1 MTTSH
6 LEPKQLANQS
16 TSCLSLFL
24 ISVLSLFFEML
35 LVRWLSAEIRL
46 FSYFKNLAMM
56 AAFMGLGVGFAVA
69 RRPANYYKWFMPVLV
84 FYVPVVLIVSD
95 LTGMRAIVMP
105 EGTEYVWR
113 TASLPSV
120 LTLAVFAATLLL
132 FFLLTMFLF
141 VPLGQLTGRLMMK
154 LPPLRAYQVN
164 LLGSLAGIGLFALL
178 SFLDSPPWLWF
189 SLSLPFVLWFLR
201 HSRRSLAFGLVATT
215 AIIVLLIVSQSPHT
229 LWSPYYRLD
238 IFPSRQSR
246 DVVVDLDHP
255 DPEQVGYGLLAN
267 QVGFMESVNLSS
279 EYIAAHPEYNDMLPV
294 YRTLYNLPYAF
305 VRPAKILIVGA
316 GMGNDAAAA
325 LRHDV
330 QQIDAVEIDP
340 VIYQLG
346 IRLHP
351 EHPYN
356 SPKVRPIIDDARS
369 YLEKTDQRY
378 DMIVFGILDAQT
390 LLSGMSSVRLDN
402 FVYTV
407 ESLQQARER
416 LAPHGIVALTFDVE
430 RPYIRQ
436 RLAETLFTVFGRP
449 PLELSV
455 NGTRW
460 VVFIAG
466 ADTSLEQA
474 AALCSQ
480 LECTVQSP
488 VNGVTMPLATDDWP
502 YLYLE
507 TRSISTAYWVALV
520 MVIVIA
526 WIGRRQAF
534 PASQGL
540 NWHFFFLG
548 CAFLL
553 IEFKIITELALLFGS
568 TWVVN
573 SIGVAAV
580 LLMVLLANL
589 VVQEARQINLN
600 WLYVLLLLSLLLGV
614 AIPLHTLLPYSVV
627 VRILGSVLLLG
638 LPLFFASAIFST
650 SLKRSA
656 DITTAFGS
664 NFFGSAV
671 GGALEYGSLVF
682 GIGSLY
688 LLGAILYVASWIARP
703 RQHKSHATIDAVTST
718 LAEETVS

>member
-1 MTTSH
+1 
-6 LEPKQLANQS
+6 LYLD
-16 TSCLSLFL
+16 LFL
-24 ISVLSLFFEML
+24 ISVLSLFFEMV
-35 LVRWLSAEIRL
+35 LVRWLSAEVRL

-56 AAFMGLGVGFAVA
+56 AAFLGLGLGFAVA
-69 RRPANYYKWFMPVLV
+69 KRPADYAKWFMPILL
-84 FYVPVVLIVSD
+84 FYVPIVLVVSD
-95 LTGMRAIVMP
+95 LTGMRAIIMP

-113 TASLPSV
+113 TADLPAV
-120 LTLAVFAATLLL
+120 LTLVIFIATVLL
-132 FFLLTMFLF
+132 FFLLTLFLF

-154 LPPLRAYQVN
+154 LPSLRAYQVN
-164 LLGSLAGIGLFALL
+164 LLGSLAGIGLFTLL

-189 SLSLPFVLWFLR
+189 GLSLPFMLWFLR
-201 HSRRSLAFGLVATT
+201 RSSRSLVVGLTATA

-246 DVVVDLDHP
+246 DVVVDLANP

-279 EYIAAHPEYNDMLPV
+279 EYIAAHPEYDDMLPV
-294 YRTLYNLPYAF
+294 YRNLYDLPYAF
-305 VRPAKILIVGA
+305 ARPAKILIVGA

-325 LRHDV
+325 LRHGV

-340 VIYQLG
+340 VIYHLG
-346 IRLHP
+346 MRLHP
-351 EHPYN
+351 EHPYD

-407 ESLQQARER
+407 ESLRQARER
-416 LAPHGIVALTFDVE
+416 LAPQGIVALTFDVE

-436 RLAETLFTVFGRP
+436 RLAETLLAVFGQP

-460 VVFIAG
+460 VVFVAG
-466 ADTSLEQA
+466 TDTGLEQA
-474 AALCSQ
+474 TALCSR
-480 LECTVQSP
+480 LGCTVQP
-488 VNGVTMPLATDDWP
+488 FAARGQVPLATDDWP

-507 TRSISTAYWVALV
+507 THSIPTAYWVALI
-520 MVIVIA
+520 MVVVIA
-526 WIGRRQAF
+526 WLGRRRAF
-534 PASQGL
+534 PESQGL

-568 TWVVN
+568 TWIVN

-589 VVQEARQINLN
+589 TVQKARQINFN
-600 WLYVLLLLSLLLGV
+600 WLYVLLLLAILLGV
-614 AIPLHTLLPYSVV
+614 AVPLRTLLPYGVA
-627 VRILGSVLLLG
+627 VRILGSAVLLG
-638 LPLFFASAIFST
+638 LPLFFASMIFST
-650 SLKRSA
+650 SLRRSA

-664 NFFGSAV
+664 NFLGSAV
-671 GGALEYGSLVF
+671 GGALEYASLVF

-688 LLGAILYVASWIARP
+688 LLGAILYVASWVARP
-703 RQHKSHATIDAVTST
+703 RQNKSPITIAAEASLPSDESAAERVHALDEAR
-718 LAEETVS
+718 